1 MRTLILALTLALA
14 APALAQ
20 TGVTPSY
27 TEDARTHASDEDIRI
42 ARRAYR
48 AACQQL
54 QSDDYCECMT
64 GGMAQSLPPIDL
76 RTATALLPH
85 NLAGAVIPEGLNQSS
100 IDAAQAAS
108 ADYEPLCRPYRR

>member
-1 MRTLILALTLALA
+1 MRTLVIAIALALA

-20 TGVTPSY
+20 TTSAPTHS
-27 TEDARTHASDEDIRI
+27 EDARSHASDEDIRI

-64 GGMAQSLPPIDL
+64 GGMAQSLAPPDL

-85 NLAGAVIPEGLNQSS
+85 TLSAAAMPEGLNQTS

-108 ADYEPLCRPYRR
+108 ADYEPLCHLYRR

>member
-1 MRTLILALTLALA
+1 MRTFIIAIALALA

-20 TGVTPSY
+20 TSGAPTYS
-27 TEDARTHASDEDIRI
+27 EDARSFASDEDIRI

-64 GGMAQSLPPIDL
+64 GGMAQSLPPNDL

-85 NLAGAVIPEGLNQSS
+85 NLSGAAIPDGLNQTS

-108 ADYEPLCRPYRR
+108 ADYEPLCREYRR

>member
-1 MRTLILALTLALA
+1 MRTIVLALTFTLA

-20 TGVTPSY
+20 TGVAPSY
-27 TEDARTHASDEDIRI
+27 TEDARSHASDEDIRI

-48 AACQQL
+48 ADCQQL

-64 GGMAQSLPPIDL
+64 GGMAQSLAPQDL

-85 NLAGAVIPEGLNQSS
+85 NLSGAVIPEGLSQSS
-100 IDAAQAAS
+100 IDAAQSAS
-108 ADYEPLCRPYRR
+108 ADYEPLCSPYRR

>member
-1 MRTLILALTLALA
+1 VRLPLA
-14 APALAQ
+14 ALVILVTTPAFAQ
-20 TGVTPSY
+20 TQPPTY
-27 TEDARTHASDEDIRI
+27 TEDARSHASDEDIRI

-48 AACQQL
+48 AACQQR

-64 GGMAQSLPPIDL
+64 GGMAQSLAPDDL

-85 NLAGAVIPEGLNQSS
+85 NLSGAAVPEGLNRTT

>member
-1 MRTLILALTLALA
+1 MRTFIIAIALALA

-20 TGVTPSY
+20 TSGAPSY
-27 TEDARTHASDEDIRI
+27 SEDARSFASDEEIRI

-48 AACQQL
+48 AACRQL

-64 GGMAQSLPPIDL
+64 GGMAQSLAPNDL

-85 NLAGAVIPEGLNQSS
+85 ALTGSAIPEGLNQSS
-100 IDAAQAAS
+100 IAAAQAAT